1 MDIDYSIDDMIIQN
15 MSNVQINL
23 NLKNIQRRYDVIE
36 NEIDRLRNIKNE
48 YEQIIDSREQRIK
61 IDMICTLNTDDI
73 SDDEYRSSDDEN
85 MEHDIEY
92 IERTYVRPIHE
103 NKRFYPIEEFKR
115 IRSVSI
121 RVMTTIQ
128 EFTDL
133 IASAQIYIDR
143 FIVEYQNLQKLLR
156 TYHSEIERRRIN

>member
-61 IDMICTLNTDDI
+61 IDMICTLNT
-73 SDDEYRSSDDEN
+73 DDEN

>member
-1 MDIDYSIDDMIIQN
+1 MILMDIDYSIDDMIIQN

-61 IDMICTLNTDDI
+61 IDMICTLNT
-73 SDDEYRSSDDEN
+73 DDEN